1 MGFIDPHICVLSVVR
16 GENLRALF
24 TRFAA
29 VEKQGGC
36 PYPREVPSDSS
47 AAPGLRLPGWL
58 HGREGFRPRTV
69 ALPPPVPRLLPWNT
83 CRERQGLVR
92 FPMLSSDECDFMSQ
106 RTPEV
111 SDRRRQGRWS
121 ARYALELPP
130 NLERKSGA
138 AVRLDRF
145 VRARQISESIVHTKS
160 RSEAGALGSGR

>member
-36 PYPREVPSDSS
+36 PYPREVSSDSS

-69 ALPPPVPRLLPWNT
+69 ALPPPAQRLLPWNT
-83 CRERQGLVR
+83 CRERQGLVW

-106 RTPEV
+106 PTTEV
-111 SDRRRQGRWS
+111 SDRRRKEQWS
-121 ARYALELPP
+121 ARGAAEMPP
-130 NLERKSGA
+130 GSERGSGA
-138 AVRLDRF
+138 AVRLHRL
-145 VRARQISESIVHTKS
+145 
-160 RSEAGALGSGR
+160 LGHHFHH